1 MRAKPSFGAKLSF
14 GPTVSFGL
22 LLAVA
27 FLILVLA
34 AALFAPWLAP
44 YDPLRQDLAQSFV
57 DPSWR
62 HPFGTDNLGRDV
74 LSRIM
79 WGARPALLGLSVA
92 LGCTA
97 AIGIPWGLAAGYLGG
112 IADVVLMRLAD
123 AVLVF
128 PGIILALV
136 LAAVFGPSLASSMVA
151 LGLVYSPVLAR
162 VVRSGVL
169 SVRHRDFIVVTA
181 LYGLSSSHRMWRH
194 VLPNAL
200 APAVVQLTLIA
211 GTSLIAQTGLSF
223 LGIGLQ
229 PPWPSWGS
237 SLAESFR
244 FILVNASATV
254 APGLTVVL
262 TVLAL
267 YRIGDALR
275 DFTETA

>member
-1 MRAKPSFGAKLSF
+1 MQRLGNAGRL
-14 GPTVSFGL
+14 GL
-22 LLAVA
+22 WLALA
-27 FLILVLA
+27 FLAAMLVISI
-34 AALFAPWLAP
+34 FAPLLAP
-44 YDPLRQDLAQSFV
+44 YDPLKQNLADSFAA
-57 DPSWR
+57 PSWT

-79 WGARPALLGLSVA
+79 WGARPALAGLAIAVA
-92 LGCTA
+92 CTA
-97 AIGIPWGLAAGYLGG
+97 LVGIPWGLAAGYLGG
-112 IADVVLMRLAD
+112 PADLVLMLLAD

-136 LAAVFGPSLASSMVA
+136 LASVLGPSLASSMVA

-162 VVRSGVL
+162 VMRSGVL
-169 SVRHRDFIVVTA
+169 NVRNRDFVVLTA
-181 LYGLSSSHRMWRH
+181 LYGLPARHRMWRH

-200 APAVVQLTLIA
+200 APAIVQLTLIA

-229 PPWPSWGS
+229 PPLPSWGA

-244 FILVNASATV
+244 FILVNSAATV

-262 TVLAL
+262 TVLSL
-267 YRIGDALR
+267 YRVGDALR
-275 DFTETA
+275 DVLVAPLR

>member
-1 MRAKPSFGAKLSF
+1 MPRSK
-14 GPTVSFGL
+14 GL
-22 LLAVA
+22 WLAII
-27 FLILVLA
+27 FLTLIVVI
-34 AALFAPWLAP
+34 ALFVPFLAP
-44 YDPLRQDLAQSFV
+44 YSPIKQDLAHSFAG
-57 DPSWR
+57 PTWA

-79 WGARPALLGLSVA
+79 WGARPALLGLGIA
-92 LGCTA
+92 LTCTA
-97 AIGIPWGLAAGYLGG
+97 VVGVPWGLASGYLGG
-112 IADVVLMRLAD
+112 IADLVLMRIAD
-123 AVLVF
+123 AMLVF

-136 LAAVFGPSLASSMVA
+136 LAAVLGPTLPSSMVA

-169 SVRHRDFIVVTA
+169 SVRNRDFIVLTT
-181 LYGLSSSHRMWRH
+181 LYGLSSRHRMWRH

-211 GTSLIAQTGLSF
+211 GTSLLAQTGLSF

-229 PPWPSWGS
+229 PPLPSWGS

-244 FILVNASATV
+244 YILVNSTATI

-262 TVLAL
+262 TVLSL

-275 DFTETA
+275 DVLATPQQ

>member
-1 MRAKPSFGAKLSF
+1 MRGSRCF
-14 GPTVSFGL
+14 TDFGL
-22 LLAVA
+22 MLATGFLL
-27 FLILVLA
+27 LVLVT
-34 AALFAPWLAP
+34 ALFAPWLAP
-44 YDPLRQDLAQSFV
+44 YDPLKQDLAHSFAA
-57 DPSWR
+57 PGWA

-74 LSRIM
+74 LTRIM
-79 WGARPALLGLSVA
+79 WGARPALLGLAIA
-92 LGCTA
+92 LACTA
-97 AIGIPWGLAAGYLGG
+97 AVGVPWGLAAGYFSG
-112 IADVVLMRLAD
+112 ITDLVLMRAAD
-123 AVLVF
+123 AMLVF

-136 LAAVFGPSLASSMVA
+136 LAAVLGPSLPSSMVA
-151 LGLVYSPVLAR
+151 LGLVYAPALAR

-169 SVRHRDFIVVTA
+169 TVRHRDFITLTA
-181 LYGLSSSHRMWRH
+181 LYGLSSGYRMWRH

-229 PPWPSWGS
+229 PPLPSWGS

-262 TVLAL
+262 TVLAI
-267 YRIGDALR
+267 YRIGDAIR
-275 DFTETA
+275 DASA

>member
-1 MRAKPSFGAKLSF
+1 MPRSPSIGLWLAIAF
-14 GPTVSFGL
+14 L
-22 LLAVA
+22 LLVA
-27 FLILVLA
+27 GI
-34 AALFAPWLAP
+34 ALFAPWVAP
-44 YDPLRQDLAQSFV
+44 YDPIRQDLARSFAA
-57 DPSWR
+57 PGWA

-79 WGARPALLGLSVA
+79 WGARPALLGLLIA
-92 LGCTA
+92 LACTA
-97 AIGIPWGLAAGYLGG
+97 AVGIPWGLAAGYLGG
-112 IADVVLMRLAD
+112 FADLALMRAAD
-123 AVLVF
+123 AMLVF

-136 LAAVFGPSLASSMVA
+136 LAAVLGPSLASSMVA
-151 LGLVYSPVLAR
+151 LGLVYAPVLAR

-169 SVRHRDFIVVTA
+169 GVRHRDYITLTA
-181 LYGLSSSHRMWRH
+181 LYGLGHGHRMWRH

-229 PPWPSWGS
+229 PPLPSWGS

-244 FILVNASATV
+244 FILVNASATI

-262 TVLAL
+262 TVLAI
-267 YRIGDALR
+267 YRIGDGLR
-275 DFTETA
+275 DLSATSGS

>member
-1 MRAKPSFGAKLSF
+1 MRRNLPSTSASLC
-14 GPTVSFGL
+14 
-22 LLAVA
+22 LAVA
-27 FLILVLA
+27 FLLLIA
-34 AALFAPWLAP
+34 ATALFAPVLAP
-44 YDPLRQDLAQSFV
+44 YDPIHQDLANSFAV
-57 DPSWR
+57 PGWA

-79 WGARPALLGLSVA
+79 WGARPAMLGLLIA
-92 LGCTA
+92 LTCTA
-97 AIGIPWGLAAGYLGG
+97 AVGIPWGLTAGYLGG
-112 IADVVLMRLAD
+112 LADLVLMRAAD
-123 AVLVF
+123 AMLVF

-136 LAAVFGPSLASSMVA
+136 LASVLGPSLESSMAA
-151 LGLVYSPVLAR
+151 LGLVYAPVLAR

-169 SVRHRDFIVVTA
+169 SVRTRDYIVLTA
-181 LYGLSSSHRMWRH
+181 LYGLSPAHRMWRH

-229 PPWPSWGS
+229 PPLPSWGS

-244 FILVNASATV
+244 YILVNASATV

-262 TVLAL
+262 TVLAI
-267 YRIGDALR
+267 YRVGDGLR
-275 DFTETA
+275 DLTGTAV

>member
-1 MRAKPSFGAKLSF
+1 MVRKHDILRTP
-14 GPTVSFGL
+14 GL
-22 LLAVA
+22 LLAIG
-27 FLILVLA
+27 FLALIVLIA
-34 AALFAPWLAP
+34 IFAPQIAP
-44 YDPLRQDLAQSFV
+44 YDPVKQNLANGFAG
-57 DPSWR
+57 PSWT

-79 WGARPALLGLSVA
+79 WGARPALMGLSIAVA
-92 LGCTA
+92 CTA
-97 AIGIPWGLAAGYLGG
+97 LVGLPWGLAAGYLGG
-112 IADVVLMRLAD
+112 APDMLLMRLAD

-136 LAAVFGPSLASSMVA
+136 LAAVLGPSLASSMVA

-162 VVRSGVL
+162 VMRSGVL
-169 SVRHRDFIVVTA
+169 AIRHRDYVVLTS
-181 LYGLSSSHRMWRH
+181 LYGLSASHRMWRH
-194 VLPNAL
+194 VLPNAM
-200 APAVVQLTLIA
+200 APAIVQLTLIA

-229 PPWPSWGS
+229 PPLPSWGM

-244 FILVNASATV
+244 FILVNATATI

-262 TVLAL
+262 TVLSL

-275 DFTETA
+275 DALATAQR